1 MPKYR
6 RHQYI
11 TKFLITIFNLALF
24 NYVIIYAD
32 KFQVTLEQA
41 PVKANFV
48 DTKLSDNDDSVS
60 VRLDNVIIDDTKIW
74 GNITYV
80 IKPWDT
86 IESIATDVGTT
97 IANIRRV
104 NSLGNDAQVRSNGT
118 MVNKEW
124 ISINKLTISDLPGIV
139 VAMDTK
145 TSVAEFAKQYALN
158 EDDIKSLNN
167 ISDSK
172 TILREW
178 DELFLTI
185 SEQDAIKK
193 WILEDPNPVVETVLV
208 AKTTPTESWKKPE
221 KPIDV
226 KQVAVATPKKKWTAK
241 IISAGWSA
249 AWTNGIIWY
258 DKWSILATW
267 FQKDRWYAW
276 FAAWYCTSY
285 AASRRKDIFS
295 SDTAFRWNASAWY
308 ANAKRAGNKVWS
320 KPRVWSIVVF
330 APGRWAWWYG
340 HVWYVEQVDGDKVII
355 SDMNY
360 KGRNIVTRR
369 VIDADLALGYI
380 Y

>member
-1 MPKYR
+1 
-6 RHQYI
+6 
-11 TKFLITIFNLALF
+11 
-24 NYVIIYAD
+24 
-32 KFQVTLEQA
+32 LEQA

-74 GNITYV
+74 WNITYV

-86 IESIATDVGTT
+86 IESIAIDVGTT

-104 NSLGNDAQVRSNGT
+104 NSLGNDAQVRLNGT
-118 MVNKEW
+118 MINKEW

-193 WILEDPNPVVETVLV
+193 WILEDPNPVVEPVLV
-208 AKTTPTESWKKPE
+208 AKTTLSEPWKKPE
-221 KPIDV
+221 KPIDA

-241 IISAGWSA
+241 IISAGWSV

-295 SDTAFRWNASAWY
+295 SDRAFRGNASAWY

-320 KPRVWSIVVF
+320 KPKVWSIVVF
-330 APGRWAWWYG
+330 SPGRWAGWYG
-340 HVWYVEQVDGDKVII
+340 HVWYVEQVDWDKVVI